1 MTVVSTHQSVL
12 LTEAIEGLAIQPDG
26 IYVDG
31 TYGRGGHSDAIL
43 QQLSTH
49 GKLLAF
55 DQDPEAVTYALQ
67 RHGNDPRFRIEHASF
82 TALQTVLAAVELVGK
97 VDGILLDLGVSS
109 PQLDEANRGFSFMQE
124 GPLDMRMDNSQG
136 LTVAEWLT
144 QTDEQQL
151 ADVFYQ
157 YGEERFSRRIAHAVM
172 QAQQEQPITTT
183 KALAEIISKANPKW
197 EKNKH
202 PATRCFQA
210 LRIFIN
216 NELTQLQQVLQQCLQ
231 VLKTGGR
238 LAVISFHSLE
248 DRMVKQ
254 FMQPQQAPK
263 NLPLTTAELAKFAT
277 GFKAVGKAVKA
288 SPAEINDNPRSRSAT
303 LRIAEKLA

>member
-1 MTVVSTHQSVL
+1 MTEVSAHQSVL
-12 LTEAIEGLAIQPDG
+12 LTEVIAGLAIQPDG
-26 IYVDG
+26 IYIDG

-43 QQLSTH
+43 QQLSAH
-49 GKLLAF
+49 GRLLAF
-55 DQDPEAVTYALQ
+55 DQDPEAVAHALQ
-67 RHGNDPRFRIEHASF
+67 RHGNDPRFRIEHSPF
-82 TALQTVLAAVELVGK
+82 TALYSVLAAAELVGQ

-136 LTVAEWLT
+136 ITVAQWLT

-183 KALAEIISKANPKW
+183 KALAEIITKANPKW

-277 GFKAVGKAVKA
+277 GFKGLGKAIKA